1 MLNNQL
7 AKRFLLLLAAAL
19 LISCAGCGD
28 RIGRYY
34 LNKAMPYYLKKDYNN
49 AFKYVK
55 KSADSGYW
63 LGQCMAAEMYKSG
76 QGVKADLKETV
87 NYYEKAI
94 NNKNIPEKSK
104 LDAKGKLG
112 FSFLNRP
119 EIRDVAKGE
128 AYLTEAANRDGDIG
142 SKSILATCYY
152 EGIGVKKDYQKA
164 FNWAYKACRDK
175 KVDNYHSMDVAAIR
189 GRENDIYRAGAEYLL
204 GMMYLYGQGT
214 AKDSKKAYSY
224 FKQAA
229 DAGSGDAQCMLAY
242 QYVIGAGVIKDR
254 NKGMRILR
262 SMVKKK
268 NAKAKELLA
277 EIKKKNL

>member
-1 MLNNQL
+1 MLNKQL
-7 AKRFLLLLAAAL
+7 AKRFLLILAAVFL
-19 LISCAGCGD
+19 MSCVGCGD
-28 RIGRYY
+28 SMGRYY
-34 LNKAMPYYLKKDYNN
+34 LNKAMPYYMKKDYNN

-55 KSADSGYW
+55 KSADSGFW
-63 LGQCMAAEMYKSG
+63 LGQCMVAEMYKEG
-76 QGVKADLKETV
+76 HGVKADLKEMIK
-87 NYYEKAI
+87 YYEKAI

-112 FSFLNRP
+112 YSYLKRK

-128 AYLTEAANRDGDIG
+128 AYLTDAANRNGDIG
-142 SKSILATCYY
+142 SKTVLADCYY
-152 EGIGVKKDYQKA
+152 EGIGVKKDYKKA
-164 FNWAYKACRDK
+164 FDWAYKAYVDK
-175 KVDNYHSMDVAAIR
+175 TVDSYHSKEVTAIR
-189 GRENDIYRAGAEYLL
+189 GRERDTFRAGAEYLR

-214 AKDSKKAYSY
+214 AKNPRKAYAY
-224 FKQAA
+224 FEMAA
-229 DAGSGDAQCMLAY
+229 EGGNSDAESMMAY

-262 SMVKKK
+262 SMAKK